1 MTLTQEDMELFKELR
16 MTEFGRVI
24 QEIIDDPARDHDSF
38 EGKIKQALYA
48 QRDARDNRRIEKL
61 MKEAGL
67 NTTAAALERFDT
79 TTDRGITADRINR
92 LASCDWI
99 VHGQDLMLI
108 GATGTGKSYLAQALG
123 VHACRSQFPTR
134 YYRLAD
140 LADDF
145 DALAVNPTAR
155 KEFLASLVKPA
166 LLVLDD
172 FLATTVSDHALF
184 QVFNLL
190 VARENSSTVLAS
202 QHQPEYWYSVFTDS
216 AVADAVLSRLSNNGL
231 LLRLRGEDMRTR
243 TDLNVDHP
251 YPNTTI
257 PRHLR
262 RAER

>member
-1 MTLTQEDMELFKELR
+1 MTLTSEDMTLFKELR

-24 QEIIDDPARDHDSF
+24 QEIIDDPGRDHDSF
-38 EGKIKQALYA
+38 EDKIQQALYA

-61 MKEAGL
+61 LKAAGL
-67 NTTAAALERFDT
+67 TNTAAALERFDT
-79 TTDRGITADRINR
+79 TTDRGITADRVNR

-99 VHGQDLMLI
+99 VHGQDLMII

-140 LADDF
+140 LADEF

-155 KEFLASLVKPA
+155 KEFMASLVKPA
-166 LLVLDD
+166 LVVIDD
-172 FLATTVSDHALF
+172 FLATTISDNALF

-202 QHQPEYWYSVFTDS
+202 QHQTDYWYTVFNDS
-216 AVADAVLSRLSNNGL
+216 AVADAVMSRLSNNGL
-231 LLRLRGEDMRTR
+231 ILRLQGEDMRTR
-243 TDLNVDHP
+243 SDLKDEHP
-251 YPNTTI
+251 MPNTTI
-257 PRHLR
+257 PKHLR
-262 RAER
+262 RG